1 MKLRIPSVLVA
12 CVCYVIAA
20 LPELVTNLDDNM
32 ICYLHMYGL
41 RTGTREIGD
50 GYMFGFFD
58 EKTNTVVPLVK
69 TIKNT
74 EQVIGQKQDFQALT
88 SNNTHAPKYDPEV
101 DYCAQV
107 EKLLEIEKSNGSI
120 EPNTPYI
127 LKRDSSSCYNQKCV
141 NENQCA
147 PHGKRCSE
155 CYNDEHG
162 TFCIWDAARSQRG
175 GTCYYCLGIFRLLLS
190 HCHIAKGLRQCA

>member
-1 MKLRIPSVLVA
+1 MQ
-12 CVCYVIAA
+12 
-20 LPELVTNLDDNM
+20 LVTNLDDNM

-107 EKLLEIEKSNGSI
+107 EKLLEIANVVRNVTMMNMG
-120 EPNTPYI
+120 
-127 LKRDSSSCYNQKCV
+127 RFV
-141 NENQCA
+141 F
-147 PHGKRCSE
+147 
-155 CYNDEHG
+155 G
-162 TFCIWDAARSQRG
+162 TQQDRREEELVITA
-175 GTCYYCLGIFRLLLS
+175 
-190 HCHIAKGLRQCA
+190 

>member
-1 MKLRIPSVLVA
+1 MKLRIISGLLA
-12 CVCYVIAA
+12 CICYVIAT

-74 EQVIGQKQDFQALT
+74 EQVIGQKQDFQELT
-88 SNNTHAPKYDPEV
+88 GNNSHAPKYSADV

-107 EKLLEIEKSNGSI
+107 EQLLEIERSHGSVL
-120 EPNTPYI
+120 PNTPYI
-127 LKRDSSSCYNQKCV
+127 MKRYSSSWC
-141 NENQCA
+141 
-147 PHGKRCSE
+147 
-155 CYNDEHG
+155 
-162 TFCIWDAARSQRG
+162 
-175 GTCYYCLGIFRLLLS
+175 
-190 HCHIAKGLRQCA
+190 